1 MKAIL
6 RSIDSTIQTLEG
18 SECQASFNSDG
29 RLTLRTYSLGDKN
42 HDTIMVLSEAETKA
56 IFLLLK
62 RMSKLD
68 VTDISDLPF

>member
-1 MKAIL
+1 MKVISRL
-6 RSIDSTIQTLEG
+6 IDSTTQTLEG

-29 RLTLRTYSLGDKN
+29 RLTLRTYSLGNKN

-62 RMSKLD
+62 QLGELKNVD
-68 VTDISDLPF
+68 FTLPF